1 MVPNSLKK
9 SGLRL
14 GIKEAVTVTGIN
26 EETTIP
32 MTNILE
38 QNGNGLEVLSDGTI
52 KALRDINVF
61 VNVLITLTNVATSN
75 NQLTRIS
82 IFKNNVIIASDQHA
96 YSSSFNVSTYLKLK
110 KNDIVKISILD
121 FARDNTKTGSASNTN
136 KMDIFE
142 V

>member
-1 MVPNSLKK
+1 MVPNSLEK
-9 SGLRL
+9 SALRL

-32 MTNILE
+32 MTNILD

-61 VNVLITLTNVATSN
+61 VNVLITIINVATSN
-75 NQLTRIS
+75 NQLTRVS
-82 IFKNNVIIASDQHA
+82 IFKNNVTMASDQHA
-96 YSSSFNVSTYLKLK
+96 YVSSFNVSAYLKLK

-136 KMDIFE
+136 RMDIFE